1 MKEDA
6 ERRLD
11 NLFAAARSVRPD
23 TSAAEEFFETRLM
36 ARIRDTRERLRPWFS
51 WVWRLTPAFMAVVLV
66 LAVSTLFMNESQSPD
81 IFSAI
86 ANDHAEYQLINYLG
100 EE

>member
-1 MKEDA
+1 MKDDA

-11 NLFAAARSVRPD
+11 NLFAAARSARRD

-36 ARIRDTRERLRPWFS
+36 GRIREKRERGRPWFS
-51 WVWRLTPAFMAVVLV
+51 WGWRLAPVFMMVVVALV
-66 LAVSTLFMNESQSPD
+66 VFSVYMDESQSTD

-86 ANDHAEYQLINYLG
+86 ANDHAEYQVANYLG
-100 EE
+100 GE

>member
-1 MKEDA
+1 MKDYK

-11 NLFAAARSVRPD
+11 SLFAAARSVRPD

-36 ARIRDTRERLRPWFS
+36 ARIQEKREQGQPWFS
-51 WVWRLTPAFMAVVLV
+51 WGWRLAPVFIAVVLV
-66 LAVSTLFMNESQSPD
+66 LGVFSIFMDESQSLD
-81 IFSAI
+81 ISLAI
-86 ANDHAEYQLINYLG
+86 ANDHAEYQVVNYLG

>member
-1 MKEDA
+1 MKENS

-23 TSAAEEFFETRLM
+23 TSGAEEFFETRLM
-36 ARIRDTRERLRPWFS
+36 VRIRETRGRVRPWFS
-51 WVWRLTPAFMAVVLV
+51 WVWRLTPAFLAVVLV
-66 LAVSTLFMNESQSPD
+66 LGLFSLFMDESQSPD

-86 ANDHAEYQLINYLG
+86 ANDHAEYQLINYIG
-100 EE
+100 EG